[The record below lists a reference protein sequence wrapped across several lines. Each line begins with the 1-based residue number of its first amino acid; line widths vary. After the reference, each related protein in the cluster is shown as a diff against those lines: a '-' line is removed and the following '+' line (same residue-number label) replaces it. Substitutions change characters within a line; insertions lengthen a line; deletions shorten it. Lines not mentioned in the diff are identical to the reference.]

1 MTVSSNAPGESTL
14 SLSRILF
21 DAAAFV
27 ASGWTQ
33 HAMIREVDGGSALQ
47 FCAWGAVRLA
57 SGGTVKRHVHHGP
70 SVEPPATNRGCELS
84 WLAADACIIALQT
97 IYAGSDASCQTLCTW
112 NDKPQRTPDD
122 VSGLLRSVATVA
134 MAVPDPIAFRPTTE
148 WRAAFRAECERLHK
162 AGAL

>member
-1 MTVSSNAPGESTL
+1 MQTLASTL
-14 SLSRILF
+14 F
-21 DAAAFV
+21 EAANIV
-27 ASGWTQ
+27 DRGWTT
-33 HAMIREVDGGSALQ
+33 HTMIQETSTGLQ
-47 FCAWGAVRLA
+47 FCAWGAIRLA

-97 IYAGSDASCQTLCTW
+97 IYAGSDASCQLCTW

-134 MAVPDPIAFRPTTE
+134 MAVPDPIAFQPTTE